1 MIVHALTEGF
11 KNLTRSFWL
20 SATAVAVL
28 TISLGTVGGVVIG
41 STALGFA
48 VRQLN
53 NQLAISAYIS
63 RDVDTQTRD
72 MAIEELKN
80 IENARSV
87 RYVSKEEAQ
96 KELIDQ
102 NPFLEAAS
110 QTLQNED
117 QSLVLDYIEII
128 PNDIDSYDSIN
139 TTLNSNRYK
148 DIWDSIQGTEEFKKN
163 LENIYFYMNIAV
175 VVVIAVFGLAS
186 VLVMINILRMTVYT
200 HRDEIEI
207 MRLVGATNGYIQSPF
222 IAEGIYF
229 NLLAS
234 GFVIGGFVP
243 LINITLPY
251 LERFFQLTADGS
263 INNLIIQMYISLALT
278 IVIGCI
284 IGIVTS
290 YLAIQRYLKL

>member
-1 MIVHALTEGF
+1 MIIHALTEGF

-53 NQLAISAYIS
+53 SQLAISAYIS
-63 RDVDTQTRD
+63 RDVDKQTLD
-72 MAIEELKN
+72 IAVEELKK
-80 IENARSV
+80 IDTARSV
-87 RYVSKEEAQ
+87 RYVTREEAK

-102 NPFLEAAS
+102 NQILGSIS
-110 QTLQNED
+110 QTLQDEN
-117 QSLVLDYIEII
+117 QNLVLEYIEIV
-128 PNDIDSYDSIN
+128 PKDIESYDSIN
-139 TTLNSNRYK
+139 QTLNSPRYK
-148 DIWDSIQGTEEFKKN
+148 DLWDSIQGTEEFRQK
-163 LENIYFYMNIAV
+163 LENIYLYLNIAV

-186 VLVMINILRMTVYT
+186 VLVMINILRMAVYT

-234 GFVIGGFVP
+234 GFVIGAFVP
-243 LINITLPY
+243 TINIAIPY
-251 LERFFQLTADGS
+251 LETFFQLTQDGS
-263 INNLIIQMYISLALT
+263 VNNLILQMYASLALT
-278 IVIGCI
+278 IVTGCVLGI
-284 IGIVTS
+284 ITS